1 MQVAELY
8 AGRRDFDTA
17 AMVANLVE
25 SEAVPFLPVLRY
37 ADTGLRKRTE
47 WEACWAKQRQ
57 EDALDAQVAGENP
70 RRPGESEEDHAKRVA
85 LEQKHRKQ
93 QEVGD
98 IQVPP
103 KYKSADFLSSTF
115 WRLRGRLD
123 VPKERFVSF
132 PNCSRDSD
140 GSLVIASAGWNHH
153 RQATALASY
162 YLSMKENEGW
172 LPERLKPL
180 LAGIQELVPW
190 LQQWHNDY
198 NAEHATRM
206 GDYFESFV
214 ADEARTLGFTLVD
227 LRDWKPPA
235 KLTASQ
241 HKKKKKVMS

>member
-1 MQVAELY
+1 
-8 AGRRDFDTA
+8 
-17 AMVANLVE
+17 
-25 SEAVPFLPVLRY
+25 
-37 ADTGLRKRTE
+37 
-47 WEACWAKQRQ
+47 
-57 EDALDAQVAGENP
+57 
-70 RRPGESEEDHAKRVA
+70 
-85 LEQKHRKQ
+85 
-93 QEVGD
+93 
-98 IQVPP
+98 
-103 KYKSADFLSSTF
+103 
-115 WRLRGRLD
+115 LRGGLD
-123 VPKERFVSF
+123 VPKERFISH
-132 PNCSRDSD
+132 PYCSRDAD
-140 GSLVIASAGWNHH
+140 GSLVIAWAGWNHLQ
-153 RQATALASY
+153 QATALASY